1 MFKAKYQNDTGQ
13 YDGTGVTKVW
23 TEKTYFGL
31 TPTFEKAADNDS
43 SVAFKNVTS
52 DLKYSLSL
60 DETDKIYSS
69 KNGGKFKL
77 NLDFIIYNYINTRH
91 NLC

>member
-1 MFKAKYQNDTGQ
+1 MDR
-13 YDGTGVTKVW
+13 
-23 TEKTYFGL
+23 KTYFGL

-77 NLDFIIYNYINTRH
+77 NLDFNANIDNDPDNGIKGCIK
-91 NLC
+91 